1 MVFVNYKCYPVIS
14 SVCFAADFQVGFQ
27 LAYLFRTGKVVVC
40 SYDVSA
46 TLKLSFQ
53 GSLVHLSLQ
62 PESRSLSANSASTE
76 RMPLKKT
83 LPFHRACYPHAF
95 YVSLLQVFH
104 THTHSRPH
112 VHAPGRMV
120 VLTIKCV

>member
-27 LAYLFRTGKVVVC
+27 LAYLFSAGKVFVR

-62 PESRSLSANSASTE
+62 PEPRALSANSACAE
-76 RMPLKKT
+76 RVQL
-83 LPFHRACYPHAF
+83 
-95 YVSLLQVFH
+95 S
-104 THTHSRPH
+104 
-112 VHAPGRMV
+112 
-120 VLTIKCV
+120 